1 MVIGVC
7 GTGRAA
13 KEMIKKII
21 KSEKHELGL
30 VINRTSSKDVGRDV
44 GDIIDGNHM
53 DKVVIDIDSAVKE
66 MDTNPVD
73 VIIDFSGKETSVD
86 MVKKFAGKKL
96 NFVICT
102 TNFTDDL
109 WNEFSNA
116 IKDINGAVVYAS
128 TLTVGIN
135 LLIDYVG
142 KLSKILPDFGF
153 EIIERHRYDKPKPT
167 TTARKIAE
175 AINRENTNISSV
187 RIGGYVGLHEVTAAS
202 ECERL
207 TVIHESFSRK
217 AFADGAM
224 LAAEFAFGKN
234 GFFEMKDVIED
245 MERKALDVR

>member
-1 MVIGVC
+1 MIIGVC

-13 KEMIKKII
+13 KEMIKKIV
-21 KSEKHELGL
+21 KNNNHELGF
-30 VINRTSSKDVGRDV
+30 VINRSTSKDIGKDI

-53 DKVVIDIDSAVKE
+53 NKKVINIDKAVTE
-66 MDTNPVD
+66 MDIHPVD
-73 VIIDFSGKETSVD
+73 VIVDFSGKETSID
-86 MVKKFAGKKL
+86 MVKKFAGKKI

-102 TNFTDDL
+102 TNYTEEL
-109 WNEFSNA
+109 WTQFLKVVKN
-116 IKDINGAVVYAS
+116 INGAVVYAS

-142 KLSKILPDFGF
+142 KLSRVLPNFAF
-153 EIIERHRYDKPKPT
+153 EIIERHRYGKPKPT

-175 AINRENTNISSV
+175 AINRENTNISSI

-207 TVIHESFSRK
+207 TVIHESFSRE

-224 LAAEFAFGKN
+224 LAAEFAEGKK
-234 GFFEMKDVIED
+234 GFFEMRDVIED
-245 MERKALDVR
+245 MERRALDVK